1 MKQESTIISM
11 FGRQN
16 YYFMVASAVLI
27 TIGFLLMIGG
37 GSDDPTVFNPEELYS
52 FRRITLA
59 PIVVTVGFIT
69 SVFAIFWKF
78 PTQDGLSESG
88 SKEEEPAE
96 EVPAEQDQS

>member
-1 MKQESTIISM
+1 M

-16 YYFMVASAVLI
+16 YYFMVASAGLI

-37 GSDDPTVFNPEELYS
+37 GSDDPTVFNPDELYS

-59 PIVVTVGFIT
+59 PIVVTAGFIT

-78 PTQDGLSESG
+78 PKGTESDVAESASEV
-88 SKEEEPAE
+88 EESAE
-96 EVPAEQDQS
+96 AEQDQS